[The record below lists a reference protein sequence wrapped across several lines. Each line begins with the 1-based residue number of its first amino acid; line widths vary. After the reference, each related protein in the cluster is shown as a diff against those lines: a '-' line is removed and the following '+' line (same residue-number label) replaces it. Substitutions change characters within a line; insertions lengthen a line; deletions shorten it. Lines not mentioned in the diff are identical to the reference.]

1 MEDLIKALQILL
13 PYYYGGRWPT
23 YCEHD
28 IMYVCRVD
36 VSKMDVSVVHELSKL
51 GFMPGWGDE
60 DYETIKDTLGEDFA
74 MSGDYENIT
83 DEQWN
88 KIKDDISDAFFSY
101 RFGSN

>member
-23 YCEHD
+23 CCEHD
-28 IMYVCRVD
+28 IMYVCEVD

-51 GFMPGWGDE
+51 GFMPGLGDD
-60 DYETIKDTLGEDFA
+60 DYDTVKDTLGEDFA

-88 KIKDDISDAFFSY
+88 KIKDDISDGFFSY